1 MTGST
6 PGAYNVGSAEGSG
19 GTSAVPSVLPTVESQ
34 VDTSLHDELLSLV
47 ATGAVESKQ
56 DGKDDDLV
64 FFLNCFR
71 CVFRF

>member
-6 PGAYNVGSAEGSG
+6 PGAYNVGSAEGGG

-56 DGKDDDLV
+56 DGK
-64 FFLNCFR
+64 R
-71 CVFRF
+71 